1 VKIASIAEVKAH
13 LSAYVNASEA
23 ELVVITRNGKPAA
36 VLLPIEDDAE
46 LERLAL
52 AYSTR
57 FQAMLTEGRHQITT
71 TGGISRA
78 DFWHEMGG
86 EGVGAE
92 TPHTATRRPTLRPN
106 KGTLAPRRARSEEGE
121 KLQKIR
127 RRDVDKAFHIDTD
140 WGIDH
145 LNQIERV
152 VTRLQMMWMSS
163 SPRRG
168 SESQRREVLK

>member
-1 VKIASIAEVKAH
+1 MRQLDAQRCGLTKTRSRHGEPEV
-13 LSAYVNASEA
+13 
-23 ELVVITRNGKPAA
+23 R
-36 VLLPIEDDAE
+36 
-46 LERLAL
+46 
-52 AYSTR
+52 
-57 FQAMLTEGRHQITT
+57 GR
-71 TGGISRA
+71 
-78 DFWHEMGG
+78 
-86 EGVGAE
+86 
-92 TPHTATRRPTLRPN
+92 
-106 KGTLAPRRARSEEGE
+106 E

-127 RRDVDKAFHIDTD
+127 RRDIDKAFHIDTD